1 MYMRLWRRICNDPRF
16 GRTCH
21 TDLEIRTYLRV
32 PSIDCLIR
40 RRRLIYLSRMLRS
53 DVVSLQALLQCR
65 DKNDALLPWATIVI
79 QDFSVLTKALPRIF
93 QEMSD
98 PDISPDTLCRIAR
111 DQPREWKNI
120 VGRYVQ
126 FYDDIHSS
134 QAENVGTSTGHTCD
148 RCARSFATLKAL
160 LAHQRKKHGDT
171 CAVNN
176 YIGDVSICPMCLT
189 DFHSRVRLIT
199 HLSDTRVRSKARRT
213 SCNAMFLASKPP
225 LVEQDVLERCTARDR
240 CVRAQARKTGHTHE
254 IAAIPCVR
262 KRALAVDGTP
272 TLMQQRMQ
280 KRRRLNK
287 KTAPEALF
295 RVTVR

>member
-1 MYMRLWRRICNDPRF
+1 MFMRLWRGICNDPRF

-65 DKNDALLPWATIVI
+65 DKSQALLPWAAIVI
-79 QDFSVLTKALPRIF
+79 QDFSVLKQALPRVF

-98 PDISPDTLCRIAR
+98 PDTFPDAFYRIAR
-111 DQPREWKNI
+111 DQPREWKQI

-126 FYDDIHSS
+126 LHDDCNSS
-134 QAENVGTSTGHTCD
+134 QADSVSKITGHTCD

-171 CAVNN
+171 CAVNK
-176 YIGDVSICPMCLT
+176 YIDDVSLCPVCLT

-199 HLSDTRVRSKARRT
+199 HLSDTRVRSKTRLT
-213 SCNAMFLASKPP
+213 SCNAVFLASKPP
-225 LVEQDVLERCTARDR
+225 IVQQDVLERCMARDR
-240 CVRAQARKTGHTHE
+240 CVRAQASKQGHTHE
-254 IAAIPCVR
+254 IATVPC
-262 KRALAVDGTP
+262 KRTRAPRVDHTP
-272 TLMQQRMQ
+272 SLVQEQMQ

-287 KTAPEALF
+287 KSAPEALF
-295 RVTVR
+295 RVLV